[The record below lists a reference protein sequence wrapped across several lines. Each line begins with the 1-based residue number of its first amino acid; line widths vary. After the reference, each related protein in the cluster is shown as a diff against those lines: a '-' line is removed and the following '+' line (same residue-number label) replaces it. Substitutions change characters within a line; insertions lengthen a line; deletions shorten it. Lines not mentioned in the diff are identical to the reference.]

1 MGFLTPTNVAAFP
14 EPPEAYGWR
23 IYFLALSASFGSAMF
38 GYDVGFIGG
47 AISLPSFKARFGLNA
62 SAATALSSNI
72 VSTFLAGAFF
82 GALFV
87 YPIHERVG
95 SRSGLLLA
103 GTIFLIGSILTTV
116 SPGLV
121 SLIYVGRAFTG
132 LGVGVVSLIVPVYIS
147 ECAPPALRGR
157 LVGIFECMLQLAQI
171 IGFWINFGVSK
182 HIANTSESQWR
193 IPFAIQIVP
202 AVLLLFFMA
211 FQPESPRFLV
221 KNGQADKA
229 AVVLA
234 YLRHLPEG
242 HLYIKTEIAAVE
254 EQLRNELAITG
265 GDRSL
270 KAKFR
275 VIGEPSNLRR
285 LGIGI
290 ALMTFLGLTG
300 INSIN
305 YFSPLIIKGLGFT
318 GTLQSLLATGIYGIV
333 KASFCI
339 ASLIFALDRFGRR
352 PALMLGSAGAAFSL
366 FYLAIFSAVSGSFGG
381 LSSVDAGAYVA
392 LVFIYIFAVFL
403 AISWTGIPWIYC
415 AEIFPAG
422 IRPVCTVI
430 TTMTQW
436 LVQFAIVYAT
446 PYMVKNITYGTFV
459 FFGVCTVIGGVFVW
473 WFVPETRGIPLE
485 DMDILFTRKGRA
497 SQMRRETQD
506 ILAARRE
513 EVALSRDAAS
523 SLEEKV

>member
-1 MGFLTPTNVAAFP
+1 
-14 EPPEAYGWR
+14 
-23 IYFLALSASFGSAMF
+23 
-38 GYDVGFIGG
+38 
-47 AISLPSFKARFGLNA
+47 
-62 SAATALSSNI
+62 
-72 VSTFLAGAFF
+72 
-82 GALFV
+82 
-87 YPIHERVG
+87 
-95 SRSGLLLA
+95 
-103 GTIFLIGSILTTV
+103 
-116 SPGLV
+116 
-121 SLIYVGRAFTG
+121 
-132 LGVGVVSLIVPVYIS
+132 
-147 ECAPPALRGR
+147 
-157 LVGIFECMLQLAQI
+157 
-171 IGFWINFGVSK
+171 
-182 HIANTSESQWR
+182 
-193 IPFAIQIVP
+193 
-202 AVLLLFFMA
+202 MA

-305 YFSPLIIKGLGFT
+305 VRAYSFHISPCRQTRAYFSVLQYFSPLIIKGLGFT

-403 AISWTGIPWIYC
+403 AISWTGIPWIYWC
-415 AEIFPAG
+415 GGLSLRPRIECSLLTPKSAEIFPAG

-485 DMDILFTRKGRA
+485 DMDMCVFAWVVPSMVDDYSRDAAHRLFTRKGRA